1 MEVNPGGG
9 GGVGT
14 QDFTLV
20 GTLDTFRVNQDNTT
34 TPLVQIT
41 AFAILYGVTFTF
53 FVTELQ
59 FAADGALNLTN
70 LMAADVNAVCAAPH
84 VQAFRTEQDQ
94 DRSGLLYN
102 YAVITVGTDDLAI
115 TKDVT
120 QRMDSLNT
128 PATFQLIDDAWAKLV
143 ALGAPPTG

>member
-9 GGVGT
+9 GGVGE
-14 QDFTLV
+14 QDFTLIGV
-20 GTLDTFRVNQDNTT
+20 ADTFRVNQDNTT
-34 TPLVQIT
+34 TPIVQIT

-53 FVTELQ
+53 FVTEAA
-59 FAADGALNLTN
+59 FAADGARNLTN
-70 LMAADVNAVCAAPH
+70 LKTADVNAVSSYAH
-84 VQAFRTEQDQ
+84 VQAFRSEQDQ

-120 QRMDSLNT
+120 QRMDEINT
-128 PATFQLIDDAWAKLV
+128 PATYTLIDDAWKKLQE
-143 ALGAPPTG
+143 LGAS